1 VADFIDRIFTFFSR
15 QANFQFLRVRFHSIR
30 FREYSLLNV
39 LKDSKKNFRQDKV
52 WFWTKNDSGNIHAF
66 WNIVFEVIMG
76 RIHGHRVEAH
86 AEGEE
91 WLDDG
96 GKPLVLESC
105 AMWAWRGRL
114 YRPSLYP
121 MSPLLLLKGW
131 PWRCMEK
138 ESGNRLLYQYFWRLC
153 RSPHRRISNWLAT
166 RELISMRVTRVH
178 PQFPFH

>member
-1 VADFIDRIFTFFSR
+1 VADFIGRIFFSR

-52 WFWTKNDSGNIHAF
+52 EWFWKYSRILKHCVRSYYGKNTWSSRRSTRR
-66 WNIVFEVIMG
+66 G
-76 RIHGHRVEAH
+76 RRMIGWRRHT
-86 AEGEE
+86 
-91 WLDDG
+91 
-96 GKPLVLESC
+96 KPLVLESC

-138 ESGNRLLYQYFWRLC
+138 ESGNRLLYQ
-153 RSPHRRISNWLAT
+153 
-166 RELISMRVTRVH
+166 
-178 PQFPFH
+178 